1 MAPDTVNT
9 PLLKLL
15 GIKYPIILAGMNK
28 VAGPKLCAAVS
39 NCGGLGVFGGVHY
52 TPRLLRRNIQMLKK
66 RLDDPNLPFGV
77 DLLFP
82 KVGGGARKTN
92 FDYTAGMLDQLLDV
106 VIEEKASL
114 FVSAV
119 GVPPKRAVERLHA
132 AGIPIMNM
140 VGAPKHVKYALAAG
154 VDLICAQGGEGGGH
168 TGEVAT
174 SILIPKCVD
183 LCKDKVSPLT
193 GEPVYVVAAGGIF
206 DGRGVAMA
214 LSLGAQA
221 VWVGTRFICATEA
234 GAPQEHVKTVLD
246 ATVHDSLRTIIYTG
260 RPMRVRKEP
269 YVEDWHNNRRT
280 EMMKLTAK
288 GIIPAKND
296 VQRHKEG
303 KPVPP
308 TFETRKCWLMGQC
321 SGAVNEV
328 KPAKQIIEEMMTQC
342 VDILRRN
349 HSRVQPLSKL

>member
-1 MAPDTVNT
+1 
-9 PLLKLL
+9 
-15 GIKYPIILAGMNK
+15 
-28 VAGPKLCAAVS
+28 
-39 NCGGLGVFGGVHY
+39 
-52 TPRLLRRNIQMLKK
+52 
-66 RLDDPNLPFGV
+66 
-77 DLLFP
+77 
-82 KVGGGARKTN
+82 
-92 FDYTAGMLDQLLDV
+92 LLDV

-174 SILIPKCVD
+174 SILIPKVVD
-183 LCKDKVSPLT
+183 LCKDKKSPLT
-193 GEPVYVVAAGGIF
+193 GEPIYVVAAGGIF

-221 VWVGTRFICATEA
+221 VWVGTRFVCAAES
-234 GAPQEHVKTVLD
+234 GAPKEHIKSVLS

-260 RPMRVRKEP
+260 RPMRIRKNS
-269 YVEDWHNNRRT
+269 YVEEWETKRKS

-288 GIIPAKND
+288 GIIPVKHD
-296 VQRHKEG
+296 RELHKEG
-303 KPVPP
+303 KMVTP
-308 TFETRKCWLMGQC
+308 TFKDAQCWLLGQC
-321 SGAVNEV
+321 SGVINEV
-328 KPAKQIIEEMMTQC
+328 KPAKQIIEEMMNEC
-342 VDILRRN
+342 IAILRKN
-349 HSRVQPLSKL
+349 SSLIQPLSKL

>member
-1 MAPDTVNT
+1 MASETVNT

-52 TPRLLRRNIQMLKK
+52 TPRLLRRNIQSLKK
-66 RLDDPNLPFGV
+66 QLNDPNLPFGV

-92 FDYTAGMLDQLLDV
+92 YDYTQGKLDKLLDV
-106 VIEEKASL
+106 VIEEKATL

-174 SILIPKCVD
+174 SILIPKVVD
-183 LCKDKVSPLT
+183 MCKDKRSPLT
-193 GEPVYVVAAGGIF
+193 GEPIYVVAAGGIF

-221 VWVGTRFICATEA
+221 VWVGTRFICAAEA
-234 GAPQEHVKTVLD
+234 GAPKEHVKTVLD
-246 ATVHDSLRTIIYTG
+246 ATVHDSVRTIIYTG
-260 RPMRVRKEP
+260 RPMRIRKDP
-269 YVEDWHNNRRT
+269 YVEEWEQERKS
-280 EMMKLTAK
+280 EMMKLAAK

-296 VQRHKEG
+296 VKLHKEG
-303 KPVPP
+303 KTVSALFKER
-308 TFETRKCWLMGQC
+308 TCWLIGQC

-342 VDILRRN
+342 VAILRKN
-349 HSRVQPLSKL
+349 NSRIQPLSKL

>member
-1 MAPDTVNT
+1 MASETVNT

-28 VAGPKLCAAVS
+28 VAGPKLCATVS

-52 TPRLLRRNIQMLKK
+52 SPRLLRRNIRSLKK
-66 RLDDPNLPFGV
+66 QLNDPNLPFGV

-92 FDYTAGMLDQLLDV
+92 YDYNKGQLEELLDV
-106 VIEEKASL
+106 IIEEKASL

-174 SILIPKCVD
+174 SILIPKVVD
-183 LCKDKVSPLT
+183 LCKDKRSPLT
-193 GEPVYVVAAGGIF
+193 GEPIYVVAAGGIF

-221 VWVGTRFICATEA
+221 VWVGTRFVCAAES
-234 GAPQEHVKTVLD
+234 GAPKEHVKNVLS
-246 ATVHDSLRTIIYTG
+246 ATVHDSLRTIVYTG
-260 RPMRVRKEP
+260 RPMRIRKNA
-269 YVEDWHNNRRT
+269 YVDEWETKRRS

-288 GIIPAKND
+288 GIIPVKHD
-296 VQRHKEG
+296 SKLRKEG
-303 KPVPP
+303 KMVTP
-308 TFETRKCWLMGQC
+308 TFKDAQCWLLGQC
-321 SGAVNEV
+321 SGVINDV
-328 KPAKQIIEEMMTQC
+328 KPAKQIIEEMMNEC
-342 VDILRRN
+342 VAILRKN
-349 HSRVQPLSKL
+349 NSLIQPLSKL

>member
-1 MAPDTVNT
+1 MATETINT

-28 VAGPKLCAAVS
+28 VAGPKLCAAVT

-52 TPRLLRRNIQMLKK
+52 TPRLLRKNIQMLKK
-66 RLDDPNLPFGV
+66 QLDDPNLPFGV

-82 KVGGGARKTN
+82 KVGGGARATN
-92 FDYTAGMLDQLLDV
+92 YDYMGGKVDELLDV

-114 FVSAV
+114 FVSGV
-119 GVPPKRAVERLHA
+119 GVPSKHVVERLHG

-174 SILIPKCVD
+174 SILIPKVVD
-183 LCKDKVSPLT
+183 MCKGKKSPLT

-206 DGRGVAMA
+206 DGRGLAMA

-234 GAPQEHVKTVLD
+234 GAPRGHVKSVLS
-246 ATVHDSLRTIIYTG
+246 ATVHDSIRTIIYTG
-260 RPMRVRKEP
+260 RPMRIRKDE
-269 YVEDWHNNRRT
+269 YVEDWENNRKT
-280 EMMKLTAK
+280 EMMKLAKK
-288 GIIPAKND
+288 GIIPVKND
-296 VQRHKEG
+296 EKLYKDG
-303 KPVPP
+303 KIVPSSFKNK
-308 TFETRKCWLMGQC
+308 TCWLLGQC
-321 SGAVNEV
+321 SGMVTEV
-328 KPAKQIIEEMMTQC
+328 TPAKQIIEEMMSQC
-342 VDILRRN
+342 VAILRRN
-349 HSRVQPLSKL
+349 TSRIQPVSRL

>member
-1 MAPDTVNT
+1 MASETVNT

-28 VAGPKLCAAVS
+28 IAGPKLCAAVS

-52 TPRLLRRNIQMLKK
+52 TPRLLRRNIKSLK
-66 RLDDPNLPFGV
+66 RQLDDPNLPFGV

-92 FDYTAGMLDQLLDV
+92 YDYTGGKLDELLDV

-183 LCKDKVSPLT
+183 LCKGKTSALT
-193 GEPVYVVAAGGIF
+193 GKPVYVVAAGGIF

-234 GAPQEHVKTVLD
+234 GAPREHVKTVLD
-246 ATVHDSLRTIIYTG
+246 ATVHDTVRTLVYTG
-260 RPMRVRKEP
+260 RPMRIRKDP
-269 YVEDWHNNRRT
+269 YVLDWENNRKT
-280 EMMKLTAK
+280 EMMKLAAK
-288 GIIPAKND
+288 GIIAAKHD
-296 VQRHKEG
+296 AQLHKE
-303 KPVPP
+303 KKAVSPLFKDR
-308 TFETRKCWLMGQC
+308 TCWLMGQC

-328 KPAKQIIEEMMTQC
+328 KPARQIIEEMMTQC
-342 VDILRRN
+342 VDILRKNNNRI
-349 HSRVQPLSKL
+349 QPLSKL